1 MSLASVWELL
11 RAVECENHRR
21 LRTCLSIFLII
32 PLFHL
37 QWYRFPFQLPPSSTP
52 LWTTRQRLSPCRL
65 GTPVVRRNQH
75 LRLRLPLGRILQIP
89 VEMDNLLPLDKT
101 ETPQAGTSVFALES
115 EWGSLS
121 PFLTGS
127 RTISDIPLILD
138 GL

>member
-1 MSLASVWELL
+1 
-11 RAVECENHRR
+11 
-21 LRTCLSIFLII
+21 
-32 PLFHL
+32 
-37 QWYRFPFQLPPSSTP
+37 
-52 LWTTRQRLSPCRL
+52 
-65 GTPVVRRNQH
+65 VVRRNQH